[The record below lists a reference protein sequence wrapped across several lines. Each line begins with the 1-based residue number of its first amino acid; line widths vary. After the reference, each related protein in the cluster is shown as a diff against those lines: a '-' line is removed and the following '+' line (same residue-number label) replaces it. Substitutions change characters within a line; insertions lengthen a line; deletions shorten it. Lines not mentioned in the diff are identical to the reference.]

1 MIDELRDQGLG
12 MSLKESVQELSS
24 YDNHSSDL
32 ASETF
37 EREKDL
43 GLMGNLQ
50 NRLVEVE
57 AAMRR
62 MREGGYGTCARCGRE
77 IPQERMDAL
86 PWARYCKDCQ
96 ELYDRRKD
104 FGPPIEEETFPE
116 GPWAHVNRDGMD
128 EVGYDGEDA
137 WQEVARYGNANS
149 PQDVPPAIRVEM
161 AYIDSDELH
170 GGVEA
175 VENMVDEAGDP
186 LGTGGEVEPDT

>member
-50 NRLVEVE
+50 NRLVEIE

-62 MREGGYGTCARCGRE
+62 MREGGYGTCGRCGRE
-77 IPQERMDAL
+77 IPQERLDAV
-86 PWARYCKDCQ
+86 PWAQYCKDCQ

-104 FGPPIEEETFPE
+104 FGPPIEEETFAG
-116 GPWAHVNRDGMD
+116 GPWAHVNRDGTD

-149 PQDVPPAIRVEM
+149 PQDVPPATRVGM
-161 AYIDSDELH
+161 AYVDSGELH
-170 GGVEA
+170 GAVEA
-175 VENMVDEAGDP
+175 VENMVDDAGDP
-186 LGTGGEVEPDT
+186 IGTGGEVEPDT